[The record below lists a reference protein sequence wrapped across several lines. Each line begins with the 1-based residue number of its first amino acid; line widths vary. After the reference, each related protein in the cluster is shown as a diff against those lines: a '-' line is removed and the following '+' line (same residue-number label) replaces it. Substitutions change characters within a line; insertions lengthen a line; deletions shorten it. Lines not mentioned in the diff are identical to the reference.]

1 MRYLIAEPTNVIV
14 RYPTGS
20 GITIA
25 LYDLS
30 DESAVALDDNTF
42 SEIGITGCFY
52 WNTSN
57 ITTYPTERTE
67 YLWIATDGASESVG
81 KLVLGG
87 YPDGIKDKTDN
98 LPDDP
103 ADQSDVEA
111 AISAS
116 EAVLSGEHATLQAD
130 LDNPDQYK
138 ADVAALALEA
148 SVQDVK
154 AKTDGLPASPAPEGE
169 YDATLATLALEA
181 NVEGHVTDALDAYD
195 PPTRTEATSDKS
207 EVLSAVSG
215 VENKVDDVQNTADA
229 IQAKTDTI
237 VWTDVEF
244 VKAIE
249 GGRWKL
255 DGSQMV
261 FYDDD
266 NTTEIARFN
275 LFASDGMTPAVR
287 PENIFERRRV

>member
-1 MRYLIAEPTNVIV
+1 VRYLIAEPTNVIV

-20 GITIA
+20 GVTIA

-30 DESAVALDDNTF
+30 DESAVVLDDNNF
-42 SEIGITGCFY
+42 SELGITGYFY

-67 YLWIATDGASESVG
+67 YLWIATDGASESSG

-87 YPDGIKDKTDN
+87 YPDGIKERTDN

-116 EAVLSGEHATLQAD
+116 EAVLSGEHSTLQAD

-148 SVQDVK
+148 NVQ
-154 AKTDGLPASPAPEGE
+154 
-169 YDATLATLALEA
+169 
-181 NVEGHVTDALDAYD
+181 GHAADALDAYD

-215 VENKVDDVQNTADA
+215 VESKVDDVQDTADA

-237 VWTDVEF
+237 QWTDVEF
-244 VKAIE
+244 IKAIE

-266 NTTEIARFN
+266 NTTEIARFD
-275 LFASDGMTPAVR
+275 LYRSDGVTPAIR
-287 PENIFERRRV
+287 PENVYERRRT